1 MHFIKFFII
10 VITLSFLQSCSQTS
24 LYQSKHYVFGTIV
37 DISIYGESDEKAEE
51 AIQAVLKEFTRLHHS
66 LHAWKKS
73 DLTDLNESIAKNKPY
88 RNASAELIEIIKEVK
103 RLEDASHHLF
113 NPAIGEIIDYW
124 GFHQDEFNPIHP
136 DPSKINILVK
146 RYPSLDQIRILGS
159 TISSTNPHVKIDL
172 GGYAKGYALDRA
184 SKILRDHHIKNALIN
199 IGGNIIAIGQNG
211 DRPWRVGIQDPR
223 GSQAIAKLDL
233 PDGWAIGTSGDY
245 QRYFMID
252 GVRYC
257 HLIDPFTGFP
267 VQGVYSVTVL
277 IEPAQNAGALSDVL
291 SKPLFIAKREDR
303 RAIAEKLNIRHYL
316 IIEDN
321 VISVTQ
327 TMADIIQFL
336 DVHTQKKNRLEIT
349 H

>member
-1 MHFIKFFII
+1 MRFIKFFFI
-10 VITLSFLQSCSQTS
+10 VVTLSFLQSCSQTS

-37 DISIYGESDEKAEE
+37 DISIYGESDKKAEE
-51 AIQAVLKEFTRLHHS
+51 ATQAILKEFTRLHNS

-73 DLTDLNESIAKNKPY
+73 DLTHLNESIAKNKPY
-88 RNASAELIEIIKEVK
+88 KNASAELIEIINEAKV
-103 RLEDASHHLF
+103 LENASNHLF
-113 NPAIGEIIDYW
+113 NPAIGELIDYW

-136 DPSKINILVK
+136 DPSKIKTLVE
-146 RYPSLDQIRILGS
+146 RNPSLDQVRIAGS
-159 TISSTNPHVKIDL
+159 TISSTNAHVKIDL
-172 GGYAKGYALDRA
+172 GGYAKGYALDQA
-184 SKILRDHHIKNALIN
+184 SKILHDHHIKNALIN
-199 IGGNIIAIGQNG
+199 IGGNIIAIGQHGNK
-211 DRPWRVGIQDPR
+211 PWRVGIQDPR

-233 PDGWAIGTSGDY
+233 LDGWAIGTSGDY

-252 GVRYC
+252 KVRYC

-291 SKPLFIAKREDR
+291 SKPLFIGKKEDR
-303 RAIAEKLNIRHYL
+303 QAIAEKLNIRHYL

-327 TMADIIQFL
+327 TMVDKIQFL
-336 DVHTQKKNRLEIT
+336 DVHSQKRNRLEIT

>member
-1 MHFIKFFII
+1 MHFIKFFFI
-10 VITLSFLQSCSQTS
+10 VITLSFLHSCSQTS

-37 DISIYGESDEKAEE
+37 DISIYGESDKKAEE
-51 AIQAVLKEFTRLHHS
+51 AIQAILKEFTRLHNS

-73 DLTDLNESIAKNKPY
+73 DLTDLNESIAKNKSY

-136 DPSKINILVK
+136 DPSKIKILVE

-211 DRPWRVGIQDPR
+211 NKPWRVGIQDPR

-267 VQGVYSVTVL
+267 VQGVNSVTVL

-291 SKPLFIAKREDR
+291 SKPLFIAKKEDR
-303 RAIAEKLNIRHYL
+303 QAIAEKLNIRHYL

-336 DVHTQKKNRLEIT
+336 DVHSQKKNRLEIT

>member
-1 MHFIKFFII
+1 MRFIKFFFI
-10 VITLSFLQSCSQTS
+10 VVTLSFLQSCSQTS

-37 DISIYGESDEKAEE
+37 DISIYGESDKKAEE
-51 AIQAVLKEFTRLHHS
+51 ATQAIINEFTRLHNS

-73 DLTDLNESIAKNKPY
+73 DLTHLNESIAKNKPY
-88 RNASAELIEIIKEVK
+88 KNASAELIEIINEAKV
-103 RLEDASHHLF
+103 LENASNHLF
-113 NPAIGEIIDYW
+113 NPAIGELIDYW

-136 DPSKINILVK
+136 DPSKIKTLVE
-146 RYPSLDQIRILGS
+146 RNPSLDQVRISGS
-159 TISSTNPHVKIDL
+159 TISSTNAHVKIDL
-172 GGYAKGYALDRA
+172 GGYAKGYALDQA
-184 SKILRDHHIKNALIN
+184 SKILHDYHIKNALIN
-199 IGGNIIAIGQNG
+199 IGGNIIAIGQHGNK
-211 DRPWRVGIQDPR
+211 PWRVGIQDPR

-233 PDGWAIGTSGDY
+233 LDGWAIGTSGDY

-277 IEPAQNAGALSDVL
+277 IEPAQNAGTLSDVL
-291 SKPLFIAKREDR
+291 SKPLFIGKKEDR
-303 RAIAEKLNIRHYL
+303 QAIAEKLNIRHYL

-327 TMADIIQFL
+327 TMADKIQFL
-336 DVHTQKKNRLEIT
+336 DVHSQKKNRLEIT

>member
-1 MHFIKFFII
+1 MHFIKFFFI
-10 VITLSFLQSCSQTS
+10 VVTLSFLQSCSQTS

-51 AIQAVLKEFTRLHHS
+51 AIQAVLNEFTRLHHS

-73 DLTDLNESIAKNKPY
+73 DLTDLNESIAKNKSY

-136 DPSKINILVK
+136 DPSKIKILVE

-211 DRPWRVGIQDPR
+211 NKPWRVGIQDPR

-267 VQGVYSVTVL
+267 VQGVNSVTVL

-291 SKPLFIAKREDR
+291 SKPLFIGKKEDR
-303 RAIAEKLNIRHYL
+303 QAIAEKLNIRHYL

-336 DVHTQKKNRLEIT
+336 DVHSQKKNRLEIT

>member
-1 MHFIKFFII
+1 MHFIKFFFI
-10 VITLSFLQSCSQTS
+10 VVTLSFLQSCSQTS

-51 AIQAVLKEFTRLHHS
+51 AIQAVLNEFTRLHHS
-66 LHAWKKS
+66 FHAWKKS

-88 RNASAELIEIIKEVK
+88 KNASAELIEIIKEVK

-136 DPSKINILVK
+136 DPSKIKILVE

-211 DRPWRVGIQDPR
+211 NKPWRVGIQDPR

-257 HLIDPFTGFP
+257 HLMDPFTGFP
-267 VQGVYSVTVL
+267 VQGVNSVTVL

-336 DVHTQKKNRLEIT
+336 DVHSQKKNRLEIT

>member
-1 MHFIKFFII
+1 MRFIKFFFI
-10 VITLSFLQSCSQTS
+10 VVTLSFLQSCSQTS

-37 DISIYGESDEKAEE
+37 DISIYGESDKKAEE
-51 AIQAVLKEFTRLHHS
+51 ATQAILNEFTRLHNS

-73 DLTDLNESIAKNKPY
+73 DLTHLNESIAQNKPY
-88 RNASAELIEIIKEVK
+88 KNASAELIEIINEAKV
-103 RLEDASHHLF
+103 LENASNHLF
-113 NPAIGEIIDYW
+113 NPAIGELIDYW

-136 DPSKINILVK
+136 DPSKIKTLVE
-146 RYPSLDQIRILGS
+146 RNPSLDQVRIAGS
-159 TISSTNPHVKIDL
+159 TISSTNAHVKIDL
-172 GGYAKGYALDRA
+172 GGYAKGYALDQA
-184 SKILRDHHIKNALIN
+184 SKILHDHHIKNALIN
-199 IGGNIIAIGQNG
+199 IGGNIIAIGQHGNK
-211 DRPWRVGIQDPR
+211 PWRVGIQDPR

-233 PDGWAIGTSGDY
+233 LDGWAIGTSGDY
-245 QRYFMID
+245 QRYFIID

-267 VQGVYSVTVL
+267 VQGIYSVTVL

-291 SKPLFIAKREDR
+291 SKPLFIGKKEDR
-303 RAIAEKLNIRHYL
+303 QAIAEKLNIRHYL

-336 DVHTQKKNRLEIT
+336 DVHSQKKNRLEIT

>member
-1 MHFIKFFII
+1 MHFIKFFFI

-51 AIQAVLKEFTRLHHS
+51 AIQAVLNEFTRLHHS
-66 LHAWKKS
+66 FHAWKKS

-88 RNASAELIEIIKEVK
+88 KNASAELIEIIKEVK

-136 DPSKINILVK
+136 DPSKIKILVE

-211 DRPWRVGIQDPR
+211 NKPWRVGIQDPR

-257 HLIDPFTGFP
+257 HLMDPFTGFP
-267 VQGVYSVTVL
+267 VQGVNSVTVL

-336 DVHTQKKNRLEIT
+336 DVHSQKKNRLEIT

>member
-1 MHFIKFFII
+1 MRFSKFFFI
-10 VITLSFLQSCSQTS
+10 VLTLSFLQSCSQTS

-37 DISIYGESDEKAEE
+37 DISIYGESDKKAEE
-51 AIQAVLKEFTRLHHS
+51 ATQAVLREFTRLHNS

-73 DLTDLNESIAKNKPY
+73 DLTDLNELIAKNKSY
-88 RNASAELIEIIKEVK
+88 RNASVELIEIIKEVK
-103 RLEDASHHLF
+103 RLENASNHLF
-113 NPAIGEIIDYW
+113 NPAIGELIDYW
-124 GFHQDEFNPIHP
+124 GFHQDEFNPIRP
-136 DPSKINILVK
+136 DQSKIKILVE
-146 RYPSLDQIRILGS
+146 RNPSLDQVRISGS

-199 IGGNIIAIGQNG
+199 IGGNIIAIGQHGNK
-211 DRPWRVGIQDPR
+211 PWRVGIQDPR

-233 PDGWAIGTSGDY
+233 LDGWAIGTSGDY
-245 QRYFMID
+245 QRYFMND

-257 HLIDPFTGFP
+257 HVIDPFTGFP

-291 SKPLFIAKREDR
+291 SKPLFIAKREAR

-316 IIEDN
+316 IIEDKL
-321 VISVTQ
+321 ISATQ
-327 TMADIIQFL
+327 TMADRIQFL
-336 DVHTQKKNRLEIT
+336 DAHAQKKNHLEIT
-349 H
+349 R

>member
-1 MHFIKFFII
+1 
-10 VITLSFLQSCSQTS
+10 
-24 LYQSKHYVFGTIV
+24 
-37 DISIYGESDEKAEE
+37 
-51 AIQAVLKEFTRLHHS
+51 
-66 LHAWKKS
+66 
-73 DLTDLNESIAKNKPY
+73 
-88 RNASAELIEIIKEVK
+88 
-103 RLEDASHHLF
+103 
-113 NPAIGEIIDYW
+113 
-124 GFHQDEFNPIHP
+124 
-136 DPSKINILVK
+136 
-146 RYPSLDQIRILGS
+146 LGS

-211 DRPWRVGIQDPR
+211 NKPWRVGIQDPR

-277 IEPAQNAGALSDVL
+277 IEPTQNAGALSDVL

-336 DVHTQKKNRLEIT
+336 DVHSQKKNRLEIT

>member
-1 MHFIKFFII
+1 MRFIKFFFI
-10 VITLSFLQSCSQTS
+10 VVTLSFLQSCSQTS

-37 DISIYGESDEKAEE
+37 DISIYGESDKKAEE
-51 AIQAVLKEFTRLHHS
+51 GTQAVLKEFTRLHHS
-66 LHAWKKS
+66 FHAWKKS
-73 DLTDLNESIAKNKPY
+73 DLTHLNESIAKNKPY
-88 RNASAELIEIIKEVK
+88 KNASAELIEIIKEVK
-103 RLEDASHHLF
+103 ILEDASNHLF
-113 NPAIGEIIDYW
+113 NPAIGELIDYW
-124 GFHQDEFNPIHP
+124 GFHQDEFNPIYP
-136 DPSKINILVK
+136 DPSKIKSLVE
-146 RYPSLDQIRILGS
+146 RNPSLDQIRIAGS

-199 IGGNIIAIGQNG
+199 IGGNIIAIGQHGNK
-211 DRPWRVGIQDPR
+211 PWRVGIQDPR

-233 PDGWAIGTSGDY
+233 LDGWAIGTSGDY
-245 QRYFMID
+245 QRYFIID

-277 IEPAQNAGALSDVL
+277 LEPSQNAGALSDVL
-291 SKPLFIAKREDR
+291 SKPLFIGKKEDR

-321 VISVTQ
+321 VISLTQ
-327 TMADIIQFL
+327 TMADKIQFL
-336 DVHTQKKNRLEIT
+336 DVHSQKKNRLEIT

>member
-1 MHFIKFFII
+1 MRFIKFFFI
-10 VITLSFLQSCSQTS
+10 VVTLSFLQSCSQTS

-37 DISIYGESDEKAEE
+37 DISIYGESDKKAEE
-51 AIQAVLKEFTRLHHS
+51 ATQAILKEFTRLHNS

-73 DLTDLNESIAKNKPY
+73 DLTHLNESIAKNKPY
-88 RNASAELIEIIKEVK
+88 KNASAELIEIINEAKV
-103 RLEDASHHLF
+103 LENASNHLF
-113 NPAIGEIIDYW
+113 NPAIGELIDYW

-136 DPSKINILVK
+136 DPSKIKTLVE
-146 RYPSLDQIRILGS
+146 RNPSLDQVRISGS
-159 TISSTNPHVKIDL
+159 TISSTNAHVKIDL
-172 GGYAKGYALDRA
+172 GGYAKGYALDQA
-184 SKILRDHHIKNALIN
+184 SKILHDHHIKNALIN
-199 IGGNIIAIGQNG
+199 IGGNIIAIGQHGNK
-211 DRPWRVGIQDPR
+211 PWRVGIQDPR

-233 PDGWAIGTSGDY
+233 LDGWAIGTSGDY

-257 HLIDPFTGFP
+257 HLINPFTGFP
-267 VQGVYSVTVL
+267 VQDVYSVTVL

-291 SKPLFIAKREDR
+291 SKPLFIGKKEDR
-303 RAIAEKLNIRHYL
+303 QAIAQKLNIRHYL

-327 TMADIIQFL
+327 TMADKIQLL
-336 DVHTQKKNRLEIT
+336 DIHSQRKNRLEIT

>member
-1 MHFIKFFII
+1 MRFVKFFFI
-10 VITLSFLQSCSQTS
+10 VVTLSFLQSCSQTS

-37 DISIYGESDEKAEE
+37 DISIYGENDKKAEE
-51 AIQAVLKEFTRLHHS
+51 ATQAILKEFTRLHNS

-73 DLTDLNESIAKNKPY
+73 DLTHLNESIAKNKPY
-88 RNASAELIEIIKEVK
+88 KNASAELIEIINEAKV
-103 RLEDASHHLF
+103 LENASNHLF
-113 NPAIGEIIDYW
+113 NPAIGELIDYW

-136 DPSKINILVK
+136 EPSKIKTLVE
-146 RYPSLDQIRILGS
+146 RNPSLDQVRISGS
-159 TISSTNPHVKIDL
+159 TISSTNAHVKIDL
-172 GGYAKGYALDRA
+172 GGYAKGYALDQA
-184 SKILRDHHIKNALIN
+184 SKILHDHHIKNALIN
-199 IGGNIIAIGQNG
+199 IGGNIIAIGQHGNK
-211 DRPWRVGIQDPR
+211 PWRVGIQDPR
-223 GSQAIAKLDL
+223 GSQAIAKVDL
-233 PDGWAIGTSGDY
+233 LDGWAIGTSGDY

-291 SKPLFIAKREDR
+291 SKPLFIGKKEDR
-303 RAIAEKLNIRHYL
+303 QAIAQKLNIRHYL

-327 TMADIIQFL
+327 TMADKIQFL
-336 DVHTQKKNRLEIT
+336 DVQSQKKNRLEIT

>member
-1 MHFIKFFII
+1 MRFIKFFFI
-10 VITLSFLQSCSQTS
+10 VVTLSFLQSCSQTS

-37 DISIYGESDEKAEE
+37 DISIYGESDKKAEE
-51 AIQAVLKEFTRLHHS
+51 ATQAILKEFTRLHNS

-73 DLTDLNESIAKNKPY
+73 DLTHLNESIAKNKPY
-88 RNASAELIEIIKEVK
+88 KNASAELIEIINEAKV
-103 RLEDASHHLF
+103 LENASNHLF
-113 NPAIGEIIDYW
+113 NPAIGELIDYW
-124 GFHQDEFNPIHP
+124 GFHQDEFNPIHLE
-136 DPSKINILVK
+136 PSKIKTLVE
-146 RYPSLDQIRILGS
+146 RNPSLDQVRISGS
-159 TISSTNPHVKIDL
+159 TISSTNAHVKIDL
-172 GGYAKGYALDRA
+172 GGYAKGYALDQA
-184 SKILRDHHIKNALIN
+184 SKILHDHHIKNALIN
-199 IGGNIIAIGQNG
+199 IGGNIIAIGQHGNK
-211 DRPWRVGIQDPR
+211 PWRVGIQDPR

-233 PDGWAIGTSGDY
+233 LDGWAIGTSGDY

-291 SKPLFIAKREDR
+291 SKPLFIGKKEDR
-303 RAIAEKLNIRHYL
+303 QAIAQKLNIRHYL

-327 TMADIIQFL
+327 TMADKIQFL
-336 DVHTQKKNRLEIT
+336 DVQSQKKNRLEIT

>member
-1 MHFIKFFII
+1 MHFIKFFFI
-10 VITLSFLQSCSQTS
+10 VVTLSFLQSCSQTS

-51 AIQAVLKEFTRLHHS
+51 ATQAVLKEFTRLHHS

>member
-1 MHFIKFFII
+1 MRFIKFFFI
-10 VITLSFLQSCSQTS
+10 VVTLSFLQSCSQTS

-37 DISIYGESDEKAEE
+37 DISIYGESDKKAEE
-51 AIQAVLKEFTRLHHS
+51 ATQAILKEFTRLHNS

-73 DLTDLNESIAKNKPY
+73 DLTHLNESIAKNKPY
-88 RNASAELIEIIKEVK
+88 KNASAELIEIINEAKV
-103 RLEDASHHLF
+103 LENASNHLF
-113 NPAIGEIIDYW
+113 NPAIGELIDYW

-136 DPSKINILVK
+136 DPFKIKTLVE
-146 RYPSLDQIRILGS
+146 RNPSLDQVRISGS
-159 TISSTNPHVKIDL
+159 TISSTNAHVKIDL
-172 GGYAKGYALDRA
+172 GGYAKGYALDQA
-184 SKILRDHHIKNALIN
+184 SKILHDHHIKNALIN
-199 IGGNIIAIGQNG
+199 IGGNIIAIGQHGNK
-211 DRPWRVGIQDPR
+211 PWRVGIQDPR

-233 PDGWAIGTSGDY
+233 LDGWAIGTSGDY

-291 SKPLFIAKREDR
+291 SKPLFIGKKEDR
-303 RAIAEKLNIRHYL
+303 QAIAQKLNIRHYL

-327 TMADIIQFL
+327 TMADKIQLL
-336 DVHTQKKNRLEIT
+336 DIHSQRKNRLEIT